1 MTYYLIQIYSNHTGC
16 ITHKKYLFFIYNLN
30 IPWYLIFLLVIKQN
44 FQRQISTSSTLL
56 EMDAIQKL
64 VCNSTLFPLVLGSR
78 NLWVQI
84 RHQYWDSMSL
94 ILVHSMLY
102 LCYLSFF
109 SATFSTLY
117 SGAFRLSLAN
127 ILEYLFSHGKHPR
140 CFRNMRCHLRAFQ
153 QKCQG
158 VRYNFWRL
166 LTIWWFTYTLRIKT
180 FYTDVRNTR
189 S

>member
-109 SATFSTLY
+109 FCHIQHPVLWGIQTEPCQY
-117 SGAFRLSLAN
+117 SGIPIFTWEAPEMLQKHAVPSQSISTEMSRGKVQFLAFVNHMMIHIHLKNKNLLYRCQ
-127 ILEYLFSHGKHPR
+127 EHP
-140 CFRNMRCHLRAFQ
+140 
-153 QKCQG
+153 
-158 VRYNFWRL
+158 
-166 LTIWWFTYTLRIKT
+166 
-180 FYTDVRNTR
+180 
-189 S
+189 